1 MYFLRA
7 CVRLHLMRR
16 GPWRRQ
22 RGQLAVTASKVLRR
36 RAQTT
41 VSAAT
46 FADVRCIVA
55 PPCRQSAEEL
65 TDLLLTFLEVAIHS
79 ILFARRVYPEAVFE
93 RRKQYGVAVWMSRH
107 PKLNDCIH
115 EALYHMKAPIMKGA
129 VEAVVMLLVDAATGQ
144 PREQY
149 VFGTSIT
156 GTVLPVEALS
166 GATASHGPA
175 FASSS
180 LSAGAGVASGSS
192 AGSAAPREVR
202 VLEVPATYS
211 DLETMFAS
219 ALLRI
224 GMLEVQLPPLP
235 PPPGADSDAGGRS
248 THSEGAGTTFTLLL
262 RTHESLSGPND
273 RADYAGADEEG
284 SAVGWTAGLLG
295 SVSRPSGGP
304 LTAAAAPSAGYWMR
318 VDPSDAEAALT
329 AAPKAL
335 SSSSASAAASALPA
349 VVSRPLKSVRAGAL
363 ALDISVEYPAAAY
376 GYDG

>member
-1 MYFLRA
+1 
-7 CVRLHLMRR
+7 
-16 GPWRRQ
+16 
-22 RGQLAVTASKVLRR
+22 
-36 RAQTT
+36 
-41 VSAAT
+41 
-46 FADVRCIVA
+46 
-55 PPCRQSAEEL
+55 
-65 TDLLLTFLEVAIHS
+65 
-79 ILFARRVYPEAVFE
+79 VYPEAVFE

-115 EALYHMKAPIMKGA
+115 EALYHMKAPIMKGV
-129 VEAVVMLLVDAATGQ
+129 VEAVVMLLLDAATGQ

-156 GTVLPVEALS
+156 GMVLPVEALP
-166 GATASHGPA
+166 GATTLHGPIS
-175 FASSS
+175 ASSS
-180 LSAGAGVASGSS
+180 SSAAAGGASGRSN
-192 AGSAAPREVR
+192 AAAAAREVR

-235 PPPGADSDAGGRS
+235 PPAVTDSDSRGRS
-248 THSEGAGTTFTLLL
+248 THSDVAGTTFTLLL

-284 SAVGWTAGLLG
+284 SASGWSAGLLG
-295 SVSRPSGGP
+295 SVSRPTGGP
-304 LTAAAAPSAGYWMR
+304 LTAASAPSAGYWMR

-329 AAPKAL
+329 AAPKTAAAL
-335 SSSSASAAASALPA
+335 PDSASSSPSAGAAASALPA

>member
-1 MYFLRA
+1 MY
-7 CVRLHLMRR
+7 V
-16 GPWRRQ
+16 
-22 RGQLAVTASKVLRR
+22 AS
-36 RAQTT
+36 
-41 VSAAT
+41 S
-46 FADVRCIVA
+46 
-55 PPCRQSAEEL
+55 CRQSAEEL

-129 VEAVVMLLVDAATGQ
+129 VEAVVMLLVDAATAQ

-156 GTVLPVEALS
+156 GTVLPVEALP
-166 GATASHGPA
+166 GAPAAHGPSST
-175 FASSS
+175 SSS
-180 LSAGAGVASGSS
+180 SSAGAGVASNSS
-192 AGSAAPREVR
+192 GAGSAAAREVQ

-235 PPPGADSDAGGRS
+235 PPTVAESEAWGRS
-248 THSEGAGTTFTLLL
+248 SHSDGAGATTFTLLL
-262 RTHESLSGPND
+262 RTHEPLSGPND

-284 SAVGWTAGLLG
+284 SAAGWTAGLLG
-295 SVSRPSGGP
+295 SVSRPAGGP
-304 LTAAAAPSAGYWMR
+304 LTAATATSAGYWMR

-329 AAPKAL
+329 AAPKSAAAL
-335 SSSSASAAASALPA
+335 SGSALASSSAGAAAAALPA